1 MKSKTLTLL
10 ILTAIVMASVAC
22 GPPQPA
28 EVIVGTATPP
38 PASATPPPASATPP
52 PASEIPSA
60 EDIREQQETAQ
71 MLSQQALAHVNS
83 GNNAKAIQL
92 YSQAIELWPSLW
104 MHLNRGVAY
113 GRSGN
118 VAQACKDFHSAE
130 LGVAS
135 LDAESLEINADG
147 LKILE
152 RNLSDFGC

>member
-1 MKSKTLTLL
+1 MKPKTLTLL

>member
-1 MKSKTLTLL
+1 MLKTLTLL

-28 EVIVGTATPP
+28 EVIVVT
-38 PASATPPPASATPP
+38 ATPP

-92 YSQAIELWPSLW
+92 YSQAIELWPSWW

-113 GRSGN
+113 DRSGN

>member
-1 MKSKTLTLL
+1 MKPKTLTLL

-28 EVIVGTATPP
+28 EVIVVT
-38 PASATPPPASATPP
+38 ATPP

>member
-1 MKSKTLTLL
+1 MTSFS
-10 ILTAIVMASVAC
+10 ILF
-22 GPPQPA
+22 
-28 EVIVGTATPP
+28 
-38 PASATPPPASATPP
+38 
-52 PASEIPSA
+52 
-60 EDIREQQETAQ
+60 
-71 MLSQQALAHVNS
+71 
-83 GNNAKAIQL
+83 IQRG
-92 YSQAIELWPSLW
+92 QAIELWPSLW